1 MQSAPL
7 LDKLL
12 FNTFKQAFGGRVRF
26 IVSGGAPLASHV
38 EDFLAVTLCAPVFQ
52 VSSEFHASITD
63 LIKLELFLAQGL
75 PYAFRS
81 AGNIIGE

>member
-12 FNTFKQAFGGRVRF
+12 FKTFKQAFGGRVRF

-52 VSSEFHASITD
+52 AGLSHLLHVFNSYSDLASFD
-63 LIKLELFLAQGL
+63 
-75 PYAFRS
+75 
-81 AGNIIGE
+81 